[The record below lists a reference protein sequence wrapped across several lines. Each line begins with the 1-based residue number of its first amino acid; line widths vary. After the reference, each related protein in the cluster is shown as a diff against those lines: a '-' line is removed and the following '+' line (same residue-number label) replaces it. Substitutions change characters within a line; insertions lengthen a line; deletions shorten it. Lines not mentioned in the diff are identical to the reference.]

1 VHGVPINGKL
11 DKIEFN
17 GTDVNVVDYKT
28 SNPKYAKNEMQPPG
42 DKSPNGGN
50 YWRQIIFYKILLDNN
65 RLQKW
70 NMVSGQIDFIDK
82 DEKTNDFPQWKVA
95 IEKEHIDIVIAQIRD
110 SYDKIMKHQFN
121 TGCGK
126 PDCYWCNFV
135 KENHLTVESKLFD

>member
-1 VHGVPINGKL
+1 ML
-11 DKIEFN
+11 DWIESNVLDYFSFN
-17 GTDVNVVDYKT
+17 CFN
-28 SNPKYAKNEMQPPG
+28 
-42 DKSPNGGN
+42 
-50 YWRQIIFYKILLDNN
+50 
-65 RLQKW
+65 
-70 NMVSGQIDFIDK
+70 DFIDK